1 MEPAQVA
8 TPRTVGSSSHR
19 APGWGGGGSRR
30 ASPPHARQRPA
41 PPPGGPPLDL
51 CRKGLFLRVSE
62 VRCCVDRS
70 LHLFVYSFD
79 QWLLPG
85 RALRE
90 RQTQPHGQSGFF
102 RGPGVGAWLDALAGA
117 CPRRPGRGGRQGT
130 ERFTGMWPAFAGS
143 GPSGSPA
150 RRLLRSWPLDC
161 PRQGRPE
168 HPGHPRHRAGSAA
181 SGSPA
186 RASSRPREE
195 LSMVP
200 GGCLSKGHT
209 YFFLNLKYLK

>member
-117 CPRRPGRGGRQGT
+117 CTRRPGRGGRQGT

-150 RRLLRSWPLDC
+150 RCLLRSWPLDC

-181 SGSPA
+181 SESPA
-186 RASSRPREE
+186 RGPLRGRVRSCPWYQAGASARDTLIS
-195 LSMVP
+195 
-200 GGCLSKGHT
+200 
-209 YFFLNLKYLK
+209 F